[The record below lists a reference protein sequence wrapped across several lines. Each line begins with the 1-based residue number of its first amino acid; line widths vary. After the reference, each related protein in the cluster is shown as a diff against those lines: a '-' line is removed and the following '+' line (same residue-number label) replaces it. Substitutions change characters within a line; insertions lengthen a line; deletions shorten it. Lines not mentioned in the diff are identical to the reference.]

1 MLCGRCLMCQVLV
14 LSLPFFLSFSY
25 ALQQTKKKR
34 GRQRTVGFLLSGIIT
49 KEALIPCIFINR
61 WGCDYVFLH
70 PSFASVFLEREMGNK
85 TAAEP
90 GNQSRALSRQPS
102 NCHLPPPQ
110 IASLPPLLPSRYL
123 AGFSE
128 SERTAD
134 NCLCASCCTCHQ
146 PAIETLIIFLIIAK
160 RLVFLPLS
168 SLEEE
173 KKKKKNR
180 LTHAAAK
187 RFGNEVW
194 RRIPKALHTTIWA
207 DHKGTSVFS
216 SKTKRSDAPTNQ
228 CQRPPQI
235 PRIRARS
242 QKTNMKNM
250 NYGW

>member
-14 LSLPFFLSFSY
+14 LSLPFFISLSYS
-25 ALQQTKKKR
+25 LQQSKKKR
-34 GRQRTVGFLLSGIIT
+34 GRQRKVGFLLSGIIT

-70 PSFASVFLEREMGNK
+70 PSFSSVFLEREMGNK

-90 GNQSRALSRQPS
+90 GNQSRAPSRQPS

-173 KKKKKNR
+173 KKKKKKIAWHMR
-180 LTHAAAK
+180 QRRDSVMKSGDGFLK
-187 RFGNEVW
+187 RCTPLSEP
-194 RRIPKALHTTIWA
+194 ITKALQ
-207 DHKGTSVFS
+207 FFLL
-216 SKTKRSDAPTNQ
+216 KRSDQTL
-228 CQRPPQI
+228 PPI
-235 PRIRARS
+235 SVKDLPR
-242 QKTNMKNM
+242 
-250 NYGW
+250 YLG

>member
-1 MLCGRCLMCQVLV
+1 MYFFIP
-14 LSLPFFLSFSY
+14 PFPQYFW
-25 ALQQTKKKR
+25 R
-34 GRQRTVGFLLSGIIT
+34 GRWGT
-49 KEALIPCIFINR
+49 KYRRSLAIK
-61 WGCDYVFLH
+61 
-70 PSFASVFLEREMGNK
+70 AER
-85 TAAEP
+85 P
-90 GNQSRALSRQPS
+90 SRQPS

-128 SERTAD
+128 AERTAD

-173 KKKKKNR
+173 KEEKNR

-194 RRIPKALHTTIWA
+194 RRIPKALHATI
-207 DHKGTSVFS
+207 
-216 SKTKRSDAPTNQ
+216 
-228 CQRPPQI
+228 
-235 PRIRARS
+235 
-242 QKTNMKNM
+242 
-250 NYGW
+250 

>member
-1 MLCGRCLMCQVLV
+1 MY
-14 LSLPFFLSFSY
+14 FF
-25 ALQQTKKKR
+25 
-34 GRQRTVGFLLSGIIT
+34 
-49 KEALIPCIFINR
+49 
-61 WGCDYVFLH
+61 H
-70 PSFASVFLEREMGNK
+70 PSFSSVFFGERGGEQNK
-85 TAAEP
+85 PWSLAIRAERP
-90 GNQSRALSRQPS
+90 SRQPS

-128 SERTAD
+128 TERTAD

-160 RLVFLPLS
+160 ILVFLPLS
-168 SLEEE
+168 SREEE
-173 KKKKKNR
+173 KKIAWHVHR
-180 LTHAAAK
+180 
-187 RFGNEVW
+187 W
-194 RRIPKALHTTIWA
+194 RDSVMKSGDGFLKCSAPLSEPITKALQ
-207 DHKGTSVFS
+207 FFP

-228 CQRPPQI
+228 CHRPPQI